1 MTDTTLT
8 QKDLESIDA
17 DPQVEAKPEAP
28 PVDAKAD
35 AARDE
40 PKGGSVFD
48 GLDDG
53 DGKGGDKPK
62 DKPAEAEAG
71 AGKGEKAAGDDA
83 DGKPADKPE
92 AEANAAWR
100 ERIADKLLAG
110 VKDKLSAAKFEKRR
124 EQVIGQLKRAKSID
138 DAVVSGIMAQEKIRS
153 GEHKKLSE
161 EASPEEAAAWRKEN
175 NIPEDPAK
183 YDIPAIPGHS
193 WKDEDAPVLDAF
205 KAAAHEGNLT
215 QEQVNRLTTWWANQQ
230 QQSEAEYD
238 KKLKRAD
245 VEDRDACYDAI
256 RSEFGI
262 GEFKPSMAIMKRLIE
277 DDEVFGE
284 GSAEKI
290 MSSRFYDEDTGT
302 WRRLTSLPGVARG
315 LIGLATER
323 YGESAMAAGDG
334 RPAVSA
340 NRLEEIN
347 KIMNADYD
355 RYVREGLADEAMDLL
370 RKQQAREDKRAS
382 RSAR

>member
-1 MTDTTLT
+1 MTDTPLT
-8 QKDLESIDA
+8 QKDLELLDGVLPV
-17 DPQVEAKPEAP
+17 DENAP
-28 PVDAKAD
+28 PPAEEVKPA
-35 AARDE
+35 DE
-40 PKGGSVFD
+40 PKSDGLFD
-48 GLDDG
+48 GLDD
-53 DGKGGDKPK
+53 DGGEKPK
-62 DKPAEAEAG
+62 GKPAEAEAG
-71 AGKGEKAAGDDA
+71 ADKGEKADNDA
-83 DGKPADKPE
+83 TDGKPADKPE
-92 AEANAAWR
+92 AEADAAWR
-100 ERIADKLLAG
+100 ERVADKLLAG
-110 VKDKLSAAKFEKRR
+110 VKDKLSATKFEKRR
-124 EQVIGQLKRAKSID
+124 EQLIGELKRSKSAD
-138 DAVVSGIMAQEKIRS
+138 DAIIRGIMAQEKLRS

-193 WKDEDAPVLDAF
+193 WKEEDTPVLDTF
-205 KAAAHEGNLT
+205 KTAAHDADLT
-215 QEQVNRLTTWWANQQ
+215 QEQVNRLTKWWANQQ

-262 GEFKPSMAIMKRLIE
+262 AEFKPSMSIMKRFIE

-290 MSSRFYDEDTGT
+290 MSARFYDEESGT

-334 RPAVSA
+334 RPSVSA
-340 NRLEEIN
+340 NRLEEIE
-347 KIMNADYD
+347 KIMRTDSD
-355 RYVREGLADEAMDLL
+355 RYFREGLADEAMAI
-370 RKQQAREDKRAS
+370 RQKQEAREQKRA
-382 RSAR
+382 ARR

>member
-1 MTDTTLT
+1 MTDTPLT
-8 QKDLESIDA
+8 QKDLELLDGVLPV
-17 DPQVEAKPEAP
+17 DENAP
-28 PVDAKAD
+28 PPAEEVKPA
-35 AARDE
+35 DE
-40 PKGGSVFD
+40 PKSDGLFD
-48 GLDDG
+48 GLDD
-53 DGKGGDKPK
+53 DGGEKPK
-62 DKPAEAEAG
+62 GKPAEAEAG
-71 AGKGEKAAGDDA
+71 ADKGEKADGDAA

-92 AEANAAWR
+92 AEADASWR
-100 ERIADKLLAG
+100 ERATDKLLAG

-124 EQVIGQLKRAKSID
+124 EQVLAEFKRFKTAD
-138 DAVVSGIMAQEKIRS
+138 DAIISGKMAMEKLRS
-153 GEHKKLSE
+153 GEHKKLSD

-175 NIPEDPAK
+175 NIPEAADQYA
-183 YDIPAIPGHS
+183 IPAIPGHS

-262 GEFKPSMAIMKRLIE
+262 AEFKPSMAVMKRLIE

-290 MSSRFYDEDTGT
+290 MSARFYDEESGT

-315 LIGLATER
+315 LIGIATER
-323 YGESAMAAGDG
+323 YGEGAMAAGDG
-334 RPAVSA
+334 RPSVTASE
-340 NRLEEIN
+340 LEEID
-347 KIMNADYD
+347 KIMRTDFD
-355 RYVREGLADEAMDLL
+355 RYVREGYADKAMEIR
-370 RKQQAREDKRAS
+370 RKAQEKADKRAS
-382 RSAR
+382 RSVR

>member
-1 MTDTTLT
+1 MTDATLT
-8 QKDLESIDA
+8 QKDLEPIDA
-17 DPQVEAKPEAP
+17 DPQVEAKSEAP

-100 ERIADKLLAG
+100 ERIADKLLTG
-110 VKDKLSAAKFEKRR
+110 VKDKLSAAKFERRR

-193 WKDEDAPVLDAF
+193 WKEEDAPVLDTF

-215 QEQVNRLTTWWANQQ
+215 QDQVNLLTTWWANQQ

-262 GEFKPSMAIMKRLIE
+262 AEFKPSMAVMKRLLE
-277 DDEVFGE
+277 DEDLFGE
-284 GSAEKI
+284 VGAAKF
-290 MSSRFYDEDTGT
+290 MASRYYDEEAGM
-302 WRRLTSLPGVARG
+302 WRRTTSDPVIARG
-315 LIGLATER
+315 LIALGLER
-323 YGESAMAAGDG
+323 YGESAMPAGDG
-334 RPAVSA
+334 RPSVSA
-340 NRLEEIN
+340 NRLDEID
-347 KIMNADYD
+347 KIMKVDYD
-355 RYVREGLADEAMDLL
+355 RYVREGLADEAMDLR
-370 RKQQAREDKRAS
+370 RKAQAREDKRS
-382 RSAR
+382 QRSGR